1 MCLQREAPRRDGG
14 AREEERQAQ
23 LQLAHRAG
31 QEDVGLG
38 YTGSYTED
46 DKKMVISWLR
56 HRCLEVRG
64 NIKIKGSE
72 NTPTQTSSMSPD
84 VF

>member
-1 MCLQREAPRRDGG
+1 
-14 AREEERQAQ
+14 
-23 LQLAHRAG
+23 
-31 QEDVGLG
+31 
-38 YTGSYTED
+38 
-46 DKKMVISWLR
+46 MVISWLR